1 MHGFDRNPPA
11 ACSRIRAALEANGCR
26 REGAPEIGSMARALA
41 ASKAAGTFL
50 CIGEGAGEIGAWVL
64 DGMDFSS
71 GLVVLVQDPEEAA
84 VLECEL
90 DRDVRASVHLQEAA
104 SFLIDVNAHRFDLI
118 VDLIAEQHPQIVQLG
133 LSLLRLGGVYL
144 ASHFGDSLHDAFTQC
159 VPKSQGRQAAIGPD
173 DFAVAALGDDRAAS
187 IIVRRAGR
195 IQPKHHP
202 RSKIR

>member
-26 REGAPEIGSMARALA
+26 REVAPEIGGMARALA
-41 ASKAAGTFL
+41 ASKAAGNFL
-50 CIGEGAGEIGAWVL
+50 SIGEGAGEIGAWVL

-71 GLVVLVQDPEEAA
+71 GLVVLVQAPEEAA

-90 DRDVRASVHLQEAA
+90 DRDLRASVHLQQAA

-118 VDLIAEQHPQIVQLG
+118 VDLIAEQHPQVVQLG
-133 LSLLRLGGVYL
+133 LGLLQPGGVYL
-144 ASHFGDSLHDAFTQC
+144 VSQLGNSLHDAFAQC
-159 VPKSQGRQAAIGPD
+159 TPKSQGRQAAIEPD
-173 DFAVAALGDDRAAS
+173 DFVAAALGDDRAALM
-187 IIVRRAGR
+187 IVRRTGR
-195 IQPKHHP
+195 IQPKRHP

>member
-1 MHGFDRNPPA
+1 MHGFGRNSPT
-11 ACSRIRAALEANGCR
+11 ACSRIRTALEANGCR

-90 DRDVRASVHLQEAA
+90 DRDVRASVHLQEAV
-104 SFLIDVNAHRFDLI
+104 SFLIEVNAHRFDLI
-118 VDLIAEQHPQIVQLG
+118 VDLIAEQHSQVVQLG
-133 LSLLRLGGVYL
+133 LSLLRLGGIYL
-144 ASHFGDSLHDAFTQC
+144 ASHFGDSLHDASTQC
-159 VPKSQGRQAAIGPD
+159 VPKPQGRQAAIEPD

-187 IIVRRAGR
+187 IIVRRTGR